1 LLLFVFCLFG
11 ITNTEKE
18 DTHIY
23 IHLSTHSS
31 FHPSIHPS
39 IPSLNSGDDYNA
51 HTLRQTQVIVIPG
64 NTGLVDSFAI
74 FDGLIESINRARRNA
89 RDYVTDAALEKNLQ
103 GYDSKSITDS
113 EWSVSVNCA
122 HLHPD
127 FGKKTAAETLQEMK
141 EQEET
146 GEVDLVYEE
155 YRAKKLLARQSPF
168 PTIVIEVRAGPPPD
182 FGDAPP
188 QKAVASAE
196 AAQDDKVSSDDIQRL
211 EALFG
216 KSAHLDHPT
225 DENANDDDFDFYDA
239 IGYRIGGELSA
250 VTPLQMA
257 QQWALDHDPHVSE
270 LSAFTESG
278 TAQVDEAYEFIF
290 TNIAM
295 LCEAKG
301 LAERQ
306 YLVMPHFLSAA
317 ATSLEKFSNEVETM
331 ISHLPDLKDKVA
343 ISTFH
348 PEHIESTK
356 RSPVPLFVLQWKK

>member
-1 LLLFVFCLFG
+1 
-11 ITNTEKE
+11 
-18 DTHIY
+18 
-23 IHLSTHSS
+23 
-31 FHPSIHPS
+31 
-39 IPSLNSGDDYNA
+39 
-51 HTLRQTQVIVIPG
+51 
-64 NTGLVDSFAI
+64 VDSFPV

-89 RDYVTDAALEKNLQ
+89 RDYVTDVALERLNAADDHL
-103 GYDSKSITDS
+103 TDS

-127 FGKKTAAETLQEMK
+127 FGKKTAQETLQEMQ

-155 YRAKKLLARQSPF
+155 YKEKKLLARQSPF
-168 PTIVIEVRAGPPPD
+168 PTIVIEVRAVPPPD

-188 QKAVASAE
+188 QTSAVSAE
-196 AAQDDKVSSDDIQRL
+196 AAPDAKVSSDDVQRL

-225 DENANDDDFDFYDA
+225 NENESKSGDDDFYDA
-239 IGYRIGGELSA
+239 IGYRIGELSA

-257 QQWALDHDPHVSE
+257 QQWALDNDPQVSE
-270 LSAFTESG
+270 MSAFTESR

-301 LAERQ
+301 VVERQ
-306 YLVMPHFLSAA
+306 YLVMPHFLSSA
-317 ATSLEKFSNEVETM
+317 ATSFEKFSKEVEAM
-331 ISHLPDLKDKVA
+331 IGHMPDLKDKVA
-343 ISTFH
+343 IATFH
-348 PEHIESTK
+348 PEHVEATK
-356 RSPVPLFVLQWKK
+356 RSPVPLFVLQWKKN